1 MGKAEQR
8 RGTFAFLVTQA
19 GSFLRYLSLHFRIL
33 RRLFAVSSLPATDWS
48 RCLYCEAPPTHPG
61 NPAGKGQP
69 IRWLPMCREHAVK
82 HGDYWTRG
90 RAE

>member
-1 MGKAEQR
+1 MSAR
-8 RGTFAFLVTQA
+8 HTAPASPLA
-19 GSFLRYLSLHFRIL
+19 
-33 RRLFAVSSLPATDWS
+33 LPADTPRVSRWAMLANLVARVFYPAPTAADWS

-61 NPAGKGQP
+61 NPAGVGQP

-90 RAE
+90 RAGE